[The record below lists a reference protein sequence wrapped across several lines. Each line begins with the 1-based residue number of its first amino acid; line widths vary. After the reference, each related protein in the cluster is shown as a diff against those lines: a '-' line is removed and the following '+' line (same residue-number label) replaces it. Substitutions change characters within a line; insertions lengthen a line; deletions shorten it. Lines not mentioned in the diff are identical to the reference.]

1 MAIYEKIEFLK
12 LCGLDTSVKSNKDK
26 FSVWISRGKIVL
38 NKDGLVDDTI
48 PQNRDWILRQ
58 QEVAGSNQKQH
69 ENIEV
74 DQPKKVSRTS
84 NIDAPEDGVYNL
96 DKKLKTQQL
105 AKLTVDTRLAELKE
119 EKIRGEVIPIDLVN
133 NIFMAHTQSIITANR
148 DGIEDLLIN
157 ISKEHSLSR
166 ESLANLRGKLIKILN
181 SATDKAVDMTKR
193 NLKSI
198 IEEFSIKKEVGER
211 D

>member
-84 NIDAPEDGVYNL
+84 NIDAPEDGTYNL
-96 DKKLKTQQL
+96 DKKYKVKQIE
-105 AKLTVDTRLAELKE
+105 KLNVDIRLGELKE
-119 EKIRGEVIPIDLVN
+119 EKLRGEVIPVDLVR
-133 NIFMAHTQSIITANR
+133 NIFTTHSQSILTTFKDAVEAILIGVSKKCNMSDENLSQSRMLMIGALNGAVEKSVSIT
-148 DGIEDLLIN
+148 
-157 ISKEHSLSR
+157 K
-166 ESLANLRGKLIKILN
+166 GKL
-181 SATDKAVDMTKR
+181 KAIVD
-193 NLKSI
+193 
-198 IEEFSIKKEVGER
+198 EYSIKREAGEHE
-211 D
+211 